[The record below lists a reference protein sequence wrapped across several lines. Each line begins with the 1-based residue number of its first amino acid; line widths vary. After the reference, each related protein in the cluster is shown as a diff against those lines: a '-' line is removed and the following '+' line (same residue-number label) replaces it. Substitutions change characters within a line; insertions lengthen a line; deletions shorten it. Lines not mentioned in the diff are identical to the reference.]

1 MAVASGAHTRAQP
14 SAPLLEG
21 EAALPLY
28 AVVASTVIAAR
39 DATGTP
45 WDGFAML
52 GSDRA
57 RAMAD
62 RNVRSIP
69 DGNRAATL
77 PCEGASGLTVA
88 WHGRSWALAFKGI
101 GAGAPLYGDDP
112 LHGALR
118 PIVRESW
125 MGESPFGG
133 QGEPNA
139 RAGVARTDEA
149 DRGVLFGMPIC
160 PVVRV
165 VEVPEAM
172 IEPGHHYRRFEGT
185 IVAEHRLV
193 PSNVRLFHGTGRGL
207 GQAPQHFVRSLN
219 LTSRER
225 LHAFIECLLGTG
237 LAALSLYGASLREGT
252 HGLEGLDYDDAWL
265 DKDSLVAADG
275 ALHFVDLESLDW
287 VASRDAAEARKR
299 MTRQLAR
306 NAYDLFFAA
315 DAMMR
320 AHEVVMAQ
328 HTSDGVRRARL
339 RELFLLSM
347 DSGSR
352 SPRLGLED
360 SSAGLH
366 LVLSTGLLPDLH
378 IPLLDEVASTCPPMK
393 PVLP

>member
-1 MAVASGAHTRAQP
+1 MIAVVAGQAHPPVHAD
-14 SAPLLEG
+14 APLIEG
-21 EAALPLY
+21 EATLELH
-28 AVVASTVIAAR
+28 AVPAATVLGAQGAP
-39 DATGTP
+39 TTP

-57 RAMAD
+57 RARAS
-62 RNVRSIP
+62 RSLRAIP

-77 PCEGASGLTVA
+77 PVERIAYC
-88 WHGRSWALAFKGI
+88 GRSWALAFKGV

-149 DRGVLFGMPIC
+149 EEAVLFGMPIC

-165 VEVPEAM
+165 LAVPEAM
-172 IEPGHHYRRFEGT
+172 IEPGHHYRHFSGP

-207 GQAPQHFVRSLN
+207 GQAPQHFVRALN
-219 LTSRER
+219 LTAPDR
-225 LHAFIECLLGTG
+225 LYAFLECLVGTG
-237 LAALSLYGASLREGT
+237 LAALSLYGASLRECA

-287 VASRDAAEARKR
+287 VVSRDGVEAQKR

-315 DAMMR
+315 DALLS
-320 AHEVVMAQ
+320 AHESVTGRGTNDA
-328 HTSDGVRRARL
+328 VRRSRL
-339 RELFLLSM
+339 RELFVLAM
-347 DSGSR
+347 DRASR
-352 SPRLGLED
+352 SPRVGIESSPGGLT
-360 SSAGLH
+360 
-366 LVLSTGLLPDLH
+366 LVLSTHLLPDLQ
-378 IPLLDEVASTCPPMK
+378 IPLLDEVLPSSPRSKVGAST
-393 PVLP
+393 